1 MTDDLEPI
9 SGDFQLASREAW
21 LDLVDKVLKGGS
33 FARLVSKTADGL
45 TIDPLTTRPAT
56 DALSCPVSRPPA
68 AGHRWDI
75 RQRHA
80 EPDPKLSNAAILDD
94 LEGGVT
100 SLILQIEAPGQSGL
114 GYGAEPLAA
123 ALKGVALKACTIAL
137 DGREN
142 TMDVAGS
149 LLEIWREND
158 IDEGQRHAA
167 FNYDPLGV
175 LAKTGTL
182 YYPADRACA
191 IAAKFAADA
200 RAMPNVKALVADG
213 RPYHEAGASE
223 AQELAAMLATLVAYL
238 RACESE
244 GFDAPAAFDKIAIAL
259 ATDADLFLS
268 IAKLR
273 AARSL
278 LARVAEACG
287 AAEAAGGMH
296 LTATTSER
304 MMARRDPWVNMLR
317 TTVACAGAAFGGA
330 DAITVLPFTW
340 ALGKPDRFALRIA
353 RNTQLVLQEESA
365 LARVRD
371 PAHGAWFI
379 EKLTTDLAQKAWML
393 FQAIEA
399 AGGMTAALESGYLQN
414 EIGKIAVARDNRV
427 AHGLLALTGVS
438 AFPLLATD
446 GVSAEPHPTAAPIVK
461 GGTAVAPLTP
471 RRLAQPF
478 ERLRDAADAHVARAG
493 RRPRVFLAS
502 LGDAAVHSACTTWM
516 QNFLAAGGIEAIASD
531 DLHNS
536 AQAGNAFA
544 NSGTTV
550 ACICSSEAI
559 YADLAEATA
568 GVLKAAG
575 AQQVLLAGRP
585 KAQESA
591 LRLAG
596 VDTFVFAG
604 CDAVATLSRLHEVLD
619 VKH

>member
-33 FARLVSKTADGL
+33 FARLVSKSADGL
-45 TIDPLTTRPAT
+45 TIDPLTTRAAT
-56 DALSCPVSRPPA
+56 DALACPVGRPPA

-200 RAMPNVKALVADG
+200 RAMPKVKALVADG

-244 GFDAPAAFDKIAIAL
+244 GFDAPAPS
-259 ATDADLFLS
+259 TQPRRGGG
-268 IAKLR
+268 R
-273 AARSL
+273 AATSGKSKGQ
-278 LARVAEACG
+278 LA
-287 AAEAAGGMH
+287 
-296 LTATTSER
+296 LPTAR
-304 MMARRDPWVNMLR
+304 
-317 TTVACAGAAFGGA
+317 
-330 DAITVLPFTW
+330 
-340 ALGKPDRFALRIA
+340 
-353 RNTQLVLQEESA
+353 QLVLQAGEACEQRIHA
-365 LARVRD
+365 RGLA
-371 PAHGAWFI
+371 
-379 EKLTTDLAQKAWML
+379 
-393 FQAIEA
+393 
-399 AGGMTAALESGYLQN
+399 
-414 EIGKIAVARDNRV
+414 
-427 AHGLLALTGVS
+427 
-438 AFPLLATD
+438 
-446 GVSAEPHPTAAPIVK
+446 
-461 GGTAVAPLTP
+461 
-471 RRLAQPF
+471 
-478 ERLRDAADAHVARAG
+478 
-493 RRPRVFLAS
+493 
-502 LGDAAVHSACTTWM
+502 
-516 QNFLAAGGIEAIASD
+516 
-531 DLHNS
+531 
-536 AQAGNAFA
+536 
-544 NSGTTV
+544 
-550 ACICSSEAI
+550 
-559 YADLAEATA
+559 
-568 GVLKAAG
+568 
-575 AQQVLLAGRP
+575 
-585 KAQESA
+585 
-591 LRLAG
+591 
-596 VDTFVFAG
+596 
-604 CDAVATLSRLHEVLD
+604 
-619 VKH
+619 